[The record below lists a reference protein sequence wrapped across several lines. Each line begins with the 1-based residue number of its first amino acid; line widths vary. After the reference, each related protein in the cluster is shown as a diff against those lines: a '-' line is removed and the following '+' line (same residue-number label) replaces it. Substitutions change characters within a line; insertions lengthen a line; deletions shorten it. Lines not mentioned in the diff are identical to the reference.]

1 MSLYD
6 IDEYK
11 EDLENCFKYFPDNID
26 KNSKFLITGA
36 TGLVGSFIVDVL
48 CYYNECNNSNFEIY
62 CLARNMKKIEN
73 RFGKQT
79 KNLKCII
86 QDITYSLDIDIE
98 FDYII
103 NAASCSDP
111 KSYSLYPVET
121 ITTNIIGCNNI
132 LKHCIGKKTK
142 VIFTSSTEVYGDNDN
157 REMNEEVLGVIDF
170 NKIRSGYPE
179 SKRTSEILCRSYKEE
194 YDVTSSIVRLG
205 YVYGPSMTN
214 TDSKV
219 IAQFIRN
226 VLNNEDI
233 ILKSSGLQERSYCY
247 ISDCV
252 SAIFNVLFNMKN
264 CDTYNIASDSSIIS
278 IKDLASLCA
287 KQCDKNVLFQ
297 IPDEVEKKGYTIS
310 KNCILSTDKLKNIG
324 WSSEYS
330 IEKGIQNTIK
340 ILKKLERSE

>member
-1 MSLYD
+1 
-6 IDEYK
+6 
-11 EDLENCFKYFPDNID
+11 
-26 KNSKFLITGA
+26 
-36 TGLVGSFIVDVL
+36 
-48 CYYNECNNSNFEIY
+48 
-62 CLARNMKKIEN
+62 
-73 RFGKQT
+73 
-79 KNLKCII
+79 
-86 QDITYSLDIDIE
+86 
-98 FDYII
+98 
-103 NAASCSDP
+103 
-111 KSYSLYPVET
+111 
-121 ITTNIIGCNNI
+121 
-132 LKHCIGKKTK
+132 
-142 VIFTSSTEVYGDNDN
+142 
-157 REMNEEVLGVIDF
+157 
-170 NKIRSGYPE
+170 
-179 SKRTSEILCRSYKEE
+179 
-194 YDVTSSIVRLG
+194 
-205 YVYGPSMTN
+205 MTN